1 MTITRDL
8 ARSWPIILLQ
18 RRLPRDEMILTA
30 LAAHNLT
37 FHAAGGAAIVDA
49 VSLDIRT
56 GDRLAI
62 IGPNGAGK
70 TTLLKLMCGM
80 SRPSSGSILLDGQP
94 LQALKPI
101 DRARQIAVVGQA
113 DQPDRRISVRDY
125 VALGRIPHATRRT
138 RAEEAELIDAA
149 MERTGLSSL
158 AKREMGLLSGGER
171 QRAQIARALA
181 QEPRILFLDEPTNH
195 LDPRARGALLAL
207 VAELDLTVVAVLH
220 DLNLVP
226 DFATRVAVMRDGRLI
241 SADETLS
248 RDLVREVFGIDLLR
262 LPHPHENRELTVFDI
277 PMTHH

>member
-1 MTITRDL
+1 MT
-8 ARSWPIILLQ
+8 
-18 RRLPRDEMILTA
+18 LTA
-30 LAAHNLT
+30 LKAENLT
-37 FHAAGGAAIVDA
+37 FRTTAGAPIVDC

-56 GDRLAI
+56 GDRVAI

-80 SRPSSGSILLDGQP
+80 SRPSAGSIELDGKP
-94 LQALKPI
+94 LHGLKPI
-101 DRARQIAVVGQA
+101 ERARQIAVVGQA

-125 VALGRIPHATRRT
+125 VALGRIPHALRKT
-138 RAEEAELIDAA
+138 RAEEADLIDAA
-149 MERTGLSSL
+149 VERTGLAAL

-171 QRAQIARALA
+171 QRARIARALA

-226 DFATRVAVMRDGRLI
+226 DFASRVAVMRDGKLV
-241 SADETLS
+241 SLEETLS